1 MKKLNRPSV
10 VYYIIPG
17 IFILINITIKF
28 AVLDY
33 RDISHDEPFSIFH
46 AQFDLKSLFGILPYE
61 NNPPLF
67 YLLLHFWIKVF
78 GISPVSVRF
87 LPMVF
92 SVLTVPVLYK
102 LGIRFY
108 NLSVAVLVS
117 VLFTFSNYHLLFS
130 HDTRVYS
137 LFGLLTSISFYAFFS
152 IIANKQK
159 KYNWIWVITNVLL
172 LYAHF
177 FGAFIAVIQFLIVLI
192 LKELRVK
199 YLAKAFKLS
208 LISLFFYLP
217 YLPIF
222 YKRFTTSASEGTWLV
237 QPNFES
243 LYNTLWKFSNAPVT
257 TSVFLFILFL
267 GLIYYFL
274 RQNRLQLSLIT
285 KSVIFWFVFPLVL
298 IFSVSFYIPMYLDR
312 YLTFFSFAWY
322 FLIAIA
328 LNSIFTKNWQKAIMI
343 SILSVLMIS
352 TFVPYKNTYRIK
364 DMVEEVK
371 ANKTEVTAVIISPAY
386 IDKTF
391 TYYYNINFFEDWQN
405 LQQNLNNDH
414 IYPVYSRLGL
424 NPEKISEFD
433 HIIHIDASFAMKDPA
448 HDIQTFLEGKFVQKN
463 INETYHSFKIYY
475 YNKK

>member
-1 MKKLNRPSV
+1 MKKLNRQSI

-17 IFILINITIKF
+17 IFILINIIIKF

-67 YLLLHFWIKVF
+67 YLLLHFWIKAF
-78 GISPVSVRF
+78 GISPISVRF

-108 NLSVAVLVS
+108 DISVAVLVS

-137 LFGLLTSISFYAFFS
+137 LFGLLTCISFYAFFS
-152 IIANKQK
+152 IITNKQK
-159 KYNWIWVITNVLL
+159 KYNLIWVFANVLL

-177 FGAFIAVIQFLIVLI
+177 FGAFIPVIQFLIVLVF
-192 LKELRVK
+192 KKLRVK
-199 YLAKAFKLS
+199 FLSKVFKLS
-208 LISLFFYLP
+208 LIPLVFYLP
-217 YLPIF
+217 YIHIF

-257 TSVFLFILFL
+257 TSVFLIILFS

-274 RQNRLQLSLIT
+274 RQNRPRVSIIT
-285 KSVIFWFVFPLVL
+285 KAVIFWFVFPFVL

-328 LNSIFTKNWQKAIMI
+328 MNSIFSKTWQKVILISALFIFMI
-343 SILSVLMIS
+343 G
-352 TFVPYKNTYRIK
+352 TFVPKENIYRIK

-371 ANKTEVTAVIISPAY
+371 ENKSENTAVIISPAY

-391 TYYYNINFFEDWQN
+391 TYYYNITFFKDWQN
-405 LQQNLNNDH
+405 LQHNLNNDD

-424 NPEKISEFD
+424 NPEKISEFKN
-433 HIIHIDASFAMKDPA
+433 IIYINAETSTTEEDRGIKH
-448 HDIQTFLEGKFVQKN
+448 FLEGKFVQQN